1 MSSMVH
7 SSPYGQTRTSGS
19 TQMRMLSLIFLGFA
33 VVFGL
38 MAVFEWPLPE
48 LRVPFAL
55 GFALGIAGFLFL
67 LVASLGESKARD
79 EGPKF
84 EPPARGH

>member
-1 MSSMVH
+1 
-7 SSPYGQTRTSGS
+7 
-19 TQMRMLSLIFLGFA
+19 MRILSLIFLGLA

-55 GFALGIAGFLFL
+55 GFGLGIAGFLFL
-67 LVASLGESKARD
+67 LVASLGKPKASD
-79 EGPKF
+79 DGPRF